1 MALGH
6 LYTIKK
12 DKKIDGEA
20 AVKLK
25 YYYNSDVN
33 DYRTIYKKVSDIT
46 AEEQAILDDY
56 DIVGVGDKST
66 LYGNTILS

>member
-1 MALGH
+1 MPLGH
-6 LYTIKK
+6 LYTLKK
-12 DKKIDGEA
+12 DKTIDEQP

-25 YYYNSDVN
+25 YYHNSDVN
-33 DYRTIYKKVSDIT
+33 DYRTIYKKISDIT

-66 LYGNTILS
+66 LYGNTILG